1 MFSLYIDAQQMLLSF
16 VLYEEGTGVRVT
28 VNSEGFNQSL
38 ANLKALV
45 EGKEIPYV

>member
-1 MFSLYIDAQQMLLSF
+1 MLLS
-16 VLYEEGTGVRVT
+16 LTLNEEISGIRVT
-28 VNSEGFNQSL
+28 VNSEGYNQSL